1 MEKIKVLIVEDSG
14 LIAEDIAS
22 RLKTH
27 NMEVIGIYA
36 QAEDAIES
44 LDEAIPDLII
54 MDIQLGGAMDGI
66 SAAQVINENFSIPII
81 YLSDHVDKN
90 LIERAKKTFPASYL
104 QKPFNE
110 GELVRVL
117 EIAFTNWQERKDRNQ
132 NILRNHIFIRDGQ
145 SYVKLSYNDIIYLEA
160 DRAYCN
166 IVTGQKTYIQSN
178 NMSYVHGQLNHRDFV
193 QVHRSFVINVN
204 KITEIEGNIIRLGDY
219 HKVEMSKGM
228 RDDLIGKLKFLK

>member
-22 RLKTH
+22 RLKNH
-27 NMEVIGIYA
+27 AMEVVGIYA
-36 QAEDAIES
+36 LAEDAIES
-44 LDEAIPDLII
+44 LDEVIPDLII

-66 SAAQVINENFSIPII
+66 SAAQVINESFSIPII

-117 EIAFTNWQERKDRNQ
+117 EIAFANWQERKERKQ
-132 NILRNHIFIRDGQ
+132 HILRNHIFIRDGQ
-145 SYVKLSYNDIIYLEA
+145 SYLKLSYNDIFYLEA
-160 DRAYCN
+160 NRSYCN
-166 IVTGQKTYIQSN
+166 IATEQKMYLQSN
-178 NMSYVHGQLNHRDFV
+178 NMSYVHSQLNHRDFV
-193 QVHRSFVINVN
+193 QVHRSYVINAN
-204 KITEIEGNIIRLGDY
+204 KITEIEGNIIRLGKY
-219 HKVEMSKGM
+219 TVEMSKGM

>member
-22 RLKTH
+22 RLKNH
-27 NMEVIGIYA
+27 SMEVIGIYA
-36 QAEDAIES
+36 QGEDAIDS
-44 LDEAIPDLII
+44 LDEAVPDLII
-54 MDIQLGGAMDGI
+54 MDIQLAGAMDGI
-66 SAAQVINENFSIPII
+66 STAQVINENFSIPII
-81 YLSDHVDKN
+81 YLSDHIDTN

-117 EIAFTNWQERKDRNQ
+117 EIAFTNWQERKERHR

-145 SYVKLSYNDIIYLEA
+145 SYIKLSYNDIIYLQA

-166 IVTGQKTYIQSN
+166 IVTEQKTYIQSN
-178 NMSYVHGQLNHRDFV
+178 NMSYVLGQLNHRDFV
-193 QVHRSFVINVN
+193 QVHRSSVINAN
-204 KITEIEGNIIRLGDY
+204 KITEIEGNIIRLGE

-228 RDDLIGKLKFLK
+228 REDLIGKLKFLK